1 MGNSYKSAKNG
12 WYKVLNEQKF
22 IIPVNESIKVMKSY
36 KIVAGEIQVNYR
48 SGLELKCLRYCDM
61 NIHIKKFSLEPFC
74 IPYLSPK
81 DGKIHRYFIDF
92 FIEFSNGQKFLVEV
106 KSSGETREPKMPG
119 KKTEKALL
127 NYQKALQTYV
137 VNKSKWEAATQFCK
151 EKGLTFIILTENE
164 LK

>member
-1 MGNSYKSAKNG
+1 MAYKSAKQG
-12 WYKVLNEQKF
+12 WYRVLNSSKF
-22 IIPVNESIKVMKSY
+22 ISQMQESKTVMKSTRIVDGFLEINY
-36 KIVAGEIQVNYR
+36 K
-48 SGLELKCLRYCDM
+48 SSLELKCLRYCDM

-74 IPYLSPK
+74 IPYLSAK

-119 KKTEKALL
+119 KKTEKAIL
-127 NYQKALQTYV
+127 NYQKALQTYA
-137 VNKSKWEAATQFCK
+137 VNKSKWASATQFCK

>member
-1 MGNSYKSAKNG
+1 MAYKSAKQG
-12 WYKVLNEQKF
+12 WYRVLNSSKF
-22 IIPVNESIKVMKSY
+22 INQMQESKNVMKSTRIVDGFLEINY
-36 KIVAGEIQVNYR
+36 K

-61 NIHIKKFSLEPFC
+61 NIHVKKFSLEPFA
-74 IPYLSPK
+74 IKYISPK

-92 FIEFSNGQKFLVEV
+92 FIEFSNSQKFLVEV

-119 KKTEKALL
+119 KKTEKAIL
-127 NYQKALQTYV
+127 NYQKARQTYEI
-137 VNKSKWEAATQFCK
+137 NKSKWSAAQAFCK

>member
-1 MGNSYKSAKNG
+1 MYKSAKNG
-12 WYKVLNEQKF
+12 WYKVLNDQKF

-119 KKTEKALL
+119 KKTEKAIL

>member
-1 MGNSYKSAKNG
+1 MAYKSAKQG
-12 WYKVLNEQKF
+12 WYKVLNPSKF
-22 IIPVNESIKVMKSY
+22 IMQTNESKSVMKS
-36 KIVAGEIQVNYR
+36 VRMNEGCLEVNFK
-48 SGLELKCLRYCDM
+48 SSLELKCFKYCDI
-61 NIHIKKFSLEPFC
+61 NKYIKKWSLEPFC

-106 KSSGETREPKMPG
+106 KSFNETREPKIPG
-119 KKTEKALL
+119 KKSEKALL
-127 NYQKALQTYV
+127 NYQKALLTYA
-137 VNKSKWEAATQFCK
+137 VNKSKWDSATQFCK

>member
-1 MGNSYKSAKNG
+1 MSNYKSAKKG
-12 WYKVLNEQKF
+12 WYVVINHEKVIK
-22 IIPVNESIKVMKSY
+22 PVDNYMKSY
-36 KIVAGEIQVNYR
+36 IIEENMIKLNYK
-48 SGLELKCLRYCDM
+48 SSLELKCLRYCDM
-61 NIHIKKFSLEPFC
+61 NIHIKCFGLEPFC

-119 KKTEKALL
+119 KKTEKAIL
-127 NYQKALQTYV
+127 NYQKALQTYA
-137 VNKSKWEAATQFCK
+137 VNKSKWASATQFCK

>member
-1 MGNSYKSAKNG
+1 MSNYKSAKKG
-12 WYKVLNEQKF
+12 WYVVINPEKVIK
-22 IIPVNESIKVMKSY
+22 PVDNYMKSY
-36 KIVAGEIQVNYR
+36 IIEENMIKLNYK
-48 SGLELKCLRYCDM
+48 SSLELKCLRYCDM
-61 NIHIKKFSLEPFC
+61 NIHIKCFGLEPFC
-74 IPYLSPK
+74 IPYLSAK

-119 KKTEKALL
+119 KKTEKAIL
-127 NYQKALQTYV
+127 NYQKALQTYA
-137 VNKSKWEAATQFCK
+137 VNKSKWASATQFCK

>member
-12 WYKVLNEQKF
+12 WYKVLNDQKF

-74 IPYLSPK
+74 IPYLSAK

-119 KKTEKALL
+119 KKTEKAIL
-127 NYQKALQTYV
+127 NYQKALQTYA
-137 VNKSKWEAATQFCK
+137 VNKSKWASARQFCK

>member
-1 MGNSYKSAKNG
+1 MYKSAKHG
-12 WYKVLNEQKF
+12 WYRVLNDSKF
-22 IIPVNESIKVMKSY
+22 ISQMQESKTVMKSTRIVEGFLEINY
-36 KIVAGEIQVNYR
+36 K

-61 NIHIKKFSLEPFC
+61 NIHIKKYSLEPFAVK
-74 IPYLSPK
+74 YLSPK

-127 NYQKALQTYV
+127 NYQKALQTYA
-137 VNKSKWEAATQFCK
+137 VNKSKWSAATQFCK
-151 EKGLTFIILTENE
+151 EKGLTFIILTEKE